1 MPYFAK
7 ISRQNLFVFVFI
19 EPKSKRK
26 RKKDNKFRGQKVVGY
41 QKSKV
46 ALCIQQ
52 FQKMSTTVLL
62 EVASESR
69 NFARK
74 IISVEK
80 ILASGNGK

>member
-52 FQKMSTTVLL
+52 VLL
-62 EVASESR
+62 EVEMESSVIQKLS
-69 NFARK
+69 NNYAIHK
-74 IISVEK
+74 IP
-80 ILASGNGK
+80 